1 MKIGNRII
9 AAFLAGVMALGFV
22 LVPAQANAEGRQAK
36 REREHRVAA
45 SVLGAA
51 GLYFLSRKQTTIGA
65 IALAGGAYEAK
76 RMQDEINNRHR
87 RARINSYNR
96 GYRNGSSYAYS
107 RSRSRSGSTY
117 RSSSRSS
124 YRSSG
129 RTYRSTARRGTTRK
143 KTHRHSKY
151 CRCG

>member
-87 RARINSYNR
+87 RARINSYYR

-107 RSRSRSGSTY
+107 RSGSRYG
-117 RSSSRSS
+117 SS

-129 RTYRSTARRGTTRK
+129 RSYRSSGRSYRSSSRRGSSRRS
-143 KTHRHSKY
+143 THRHSKY